1 MCILSLFGW
10 RFHPSGSFSYKGNL
24 GAAQITP
31 AAPFKGRGPL
41 ERWKGK
47 AFDLT
52 FERNMQMNSILN
64 RLYRSEIRPDEA
76 DQPMMEE
83 LPAARRDYARRRDK
97 LLASLDAP
105 LKEKVEALLEEREEV
120 AALEKEDAYV
130 RGTRMGARM
139 AAALLNE

>member
-1 MCILSLFGW
+1 M
-10 RFHPSGSFSYKGNL
+10 GNVL
-24 GAAQITP
+24 
-31 AAPFKGRGPL
+31 
-41 ERWKGK
+41 
-47 AFDLT
+47 
-52 FERNMQMNSILN
+52 NM
-64 RLYRSEIRPDEA
+64 LYRSEIRPDEA

-83 LPAARRDYARRRDK
+83 LPAARRDYMRRRDK

-139 AAALLNE
+139 AAALLGE